1 MFGAPSAP
9 FGASAPSAFG
19 SSPAPFG
26 QQPQQNTGGFGQPA
40 ANTGFG
46 GGFGQTAQPQQ
57 NAFGAAPSTGF
68 GQPQQNAFGAPSTNT
83 GFGQPAQSGGGLF
96 GQGELLSFDC
106 GCSLDFFILMKLI
119 CLFGYPSHSTSSLNL
134 WQPCTGYSV
143 WSKACIRGIIRL
155 SNARLVYTVIVH
167 CSLDFLM

>member
-9 FGASAPSAFG
+9 FGAPAPSAFG

-26 QQPQQNTGGFGQPA
+26 QQPQQQNTGGFGQPA
-40 ANTGFG
+40 ANNTGFG

-83 GFGQPAQSGGGLF
+83 GFGQPALSGGGLF
-96 GQGELLSFDC
+96 GQGEYELRFVC
-106 GCSLDFFILMKLI
+106 G
-119 CLFGYPSHSTSSLNL
+119 LFT
-134 WQPCTGYSV
+134 
-143 WSKACIRGIIRL
+143 
-155 SNARLVYTVIVH
+155 
-167 CSLDFLM
+167 

>member
-9 FGASAPSAFG
+9 FGAPAPSAFG

-46 GGFGQTAQPQQ
+46 GGFGQTA
-57 NAFGAAPSTGF
+57 
-68 GQPQQNAFGAPSTNT
+68 QPQQNAFGAPSTNT